1 MALPLDSLIDLIRS
15 VHSESPGTDFLRTDS
30 SGGGG
35 GGGGVVTPAG
45 FGTLSPGYPTQ
56 ISVGTTS
63 VELLPTN
70 ANRLYAHIVNNT
82 QFEIFIQY
90 SSAAALNQ
98 GIKLQPGNFYTI
110 DSSNLYKG
118 VVNAIGTV
126 DAQFIDVLEG
136 IA

>member
-1 MALPLDSLIDLIRS
+1 MALPLDTLIDLIRS
-15 VHSESPGTDFLRTDS
+15 VHSETPGTDFLRTT

-35 GGGGVVTPAG
+35 GGNVTTTPAG
-45 FGTLSPGYPTQ
+45 FGNLSPGYPTQ
-56 ISVGTTS
+56 VSVTTS
-63 VELLPTN
+63 SSVLLPSN
-70 ANRLYAHIVNNT
+70 IARLYAHIVNNT

-110 DSSNLYKG
+110 DSSNLYTG
-118 VVNAIGTV
+118 VVNAIGSAGT
-126 DAQFIDVLEG
+126 QLIDVLEG